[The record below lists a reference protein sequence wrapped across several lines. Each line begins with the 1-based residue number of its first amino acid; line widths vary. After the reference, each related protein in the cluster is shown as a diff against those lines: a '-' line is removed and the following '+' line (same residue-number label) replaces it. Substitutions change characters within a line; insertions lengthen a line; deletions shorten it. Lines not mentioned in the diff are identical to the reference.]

1 MVKMPVRARLFLA
14 VTENSN
20 MMVIVN
26 ENPEIFAK
34 RISGFYEKY
43 FMWRLVLILLQV
55 MVSLVVKM
63 LLHG

>member
-1 MVKMPVRARLFLA
+1 
-14 VTENSN
+14 